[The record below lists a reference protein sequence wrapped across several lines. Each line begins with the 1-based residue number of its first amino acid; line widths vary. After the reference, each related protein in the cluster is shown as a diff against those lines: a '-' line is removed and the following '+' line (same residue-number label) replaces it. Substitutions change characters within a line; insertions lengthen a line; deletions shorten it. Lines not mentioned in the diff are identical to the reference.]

1 MNVNITSTKVEFLS
15 RGTSIVFRGDDLLRG
30 QVIQNPAGQGSI
42 VRLTLSKEARD
53 VAGADFYDISPFGI
67 DNQPT
72 WTDRWEQE
80 GAFTCLD
87 DLTPLFRKCCASG
100 GSGSGIVETIVAGDG
115 IDVDSTD
122 PANPEVSA
130 KVDGTTIGFNG
141 SGELEVLGGPG
152 AAITDLT
159 GDVAATGPGSVA
171 ATIQPDVVTNTKL
184 ANMAQSTLKGR
195 TAGSGTGDPVDLTAN
210 QVSTILDGA
219 TDPFVRTSA
228 LPGAGIDQLTGD
240 VTAGPGTGS
249 QAATIANGVVTYAK
263 MQNVSATDRLLG
275 RSTAGAGVVEEIPCT
290 AAGRALLDDATAADQ
305 RATLALGTAST
316 ANTGTG
322 ASDVPTITQADARYA
337 PIGNTITSVL
347 TADSTPTSST
357 SYIDVTGLSI
367 TLDANTY
374 YMVRFGGSYQSSSA
388 SNGVGISITAT
399 NSPTFSLDSARFT
412 STAGAATPVP
422 MIQSNDGGTIS
433 TTVTNANATLNWHLR
448 GYIYT
453 GGSPSVVQIR
463 IARGGAGG
471 GQVFLT
477 RGSHML
483 AEKVS

>member
-159 GDVAATGPGSVA
+159 GDVTATGPGSVA
-171 ATIQPDVVTNTKL
+171 AIIQR
-184 ANMAQSTLKGR
+184 M
-195 TAGSGTGDPVDLTAN
+195 
-210 QVSTILDGA
+210 
-219 TDPFVRTSA
+219 
-228 LPGAGIDQLTGD
+228 
-240 VTAGPGTGS
+240 
-249 QAATIANGVVTYAK
+249 
-263 MQNVSATDRLLG
+263 
-275 RSTAGAGVVEEIPCT
+275 
-290 AAGRALLDDATAADQ
+290 
-305 RATLALGTAST
+305 
-316 ANTGTG
+316 
-322 ASDVPTITQADARYA
+322 
-337 PIGNTITSVL
+337 
-347 TADSTPTSST
+347 
-357 SYIDVTGLSI
+357 
-367 TLDANTY
+367 
-374 YMVRFGGSYQSSSA
+374 
-388 SNGVGISITAT
+388 
-399 NSPTFSLDSARFT
+399 
-412 STAGAATPVP
+412 
-422 MIQSNDGGTIS
+422 
-433 TTVTNANATLNWHLR
+433 W
-448 GYIYT
+448 
-453 GGSPSVVQIR
+453 
-463 IARGGAGG
+463 
-471 GQVFLT
+471 
-477 RGSHML
+477 
-483 AEKVS
+483 